1 MLYCNKWKPW
11 KTLKLFVNVCMLKYM
26 TVALMISDDVI
37 TSPTLVTS
45 VSTSIS
51 LNACKSVGL
60 HVTAGSA
67 LLLPIAAFHL
77 YVFHPLQP
85 SGKKMSWFSPS
96 LSTNRLYPLLWVAPS
111 KEIQDLSF
119 PHVYQ
124 STVNF
129 SRTEPHPQPVLLFHN
144 ITKVKYK

>member
-11 KTLKLFVNVCMLKYM
+11 KTLQLFVNVCMLNYM
-26 TVALMISDDVI
+26 TVALMISDDAI

-45 VSTSIS
+45 VSTSIT

-77 YVFHPLQP
+77 YVPPPPLC
-85 SGKKMSWFSPS
+85 SLRGKKMSWCSLS

-119 PHVYQ
+119 PPPKHGKLR
-124 STVNF
+124 SNWTPPTTGATF
-129 SRTEPHPQPVLLFHN
+129 PQHN
-144 ITKVKYK
+144 KG